1 MRSLRKQA
9 GRGHAKPLGDLGE
22 PLPSPARPG
31 AGLQRPPVV
40 VFHLLGFAL
49 VLAQQGQVAQLL
61 GHVWMKLAQDLG
73 PEEPVAGLGAS
84 LGAPSPPGRPCPACS
99 HLLPDLQRP
108 LAQRLSLL
116 VLAPLAI
123 QDRQIIQCCSHL
135 EGGERRL
142 CDLGPAGT
150 WELQGAGEEA
160 SLTAG
165 WSLPRVFSRMARA
178 SLSRWAAS
186 LYLFWS
192 LGTGAS

>member
-1 MRSLRKQA
+1 MESVAVPAVQSCPTLCDPMDCSL
-9 GRGHAKPLGDLGE
+9 
-22 PLPSPARPG
+22 PG
-31 AGLQRPPVV
+31 FSVHGIFQTR
-40 VFHLLGFAL
+40 
-49 VLAQQGQVAQLL
+49 VLEWGAIAQQGQVAQLL